1 MSAYVSVAQAKAGFA
16 ALIARAE
23 AGEKI
28 VVTRNGR
35 PVACLGPLTPYRPIR
50 YGDLRGTPLADD
62 LSLPEDVIS
71 DLRADLVTIAILVD
85 THIVLWARITPEK
98 LSPEERGALDAAQLR
113 FISAVTLWEIA
124 ILMTLGRVGSNERLL
139 HLPDGF
145 DLLPV
150 RPEHCRTLLALP
162 RLHGDP
168 FDRMLIAQA
177 RSEELGL
184 LTRDKAIMEYG
195 PHGALIISRRD

>member
-1 MSAYVSVAQAKAGFA
+1 
-16 ALIARAE
+16 
-23 AGEKI
+23 
-28 VVTRNGR
+28 
-35 PVACLGPLTPYRPIR
+35 
-50 YGDLRGTPLADD
+50 
-62 LSLPEDVIS
+62 
-71 DLRADLVTIAILVD
+71 LVTIAILVD

-145 DLLPV
+145 DMLPV
-150 RPEHCRTLLALP
+150 RPEHCRALLALP
-162 RLHGDP
+162 RLHRDP

-195 PHGALIISRRD
+195 PHGALIVSRRD

>member
-1 MSAYVSVAQAKAGFA
+1 MVIRESGSNMSAYVSVAQAKASFA

-71 DLRADLVTIAILVD
+71 DFEPT
-85 THIVLWARITPEK
+85 W
-98 LSPEERGALDAAQLR
+98 
-113 FISAVTLWEIA
+113 
-124 ILMTLGRVGSNERLL
+124 
-139 HLPDGF
+139 
-145 DLLPV
+145 
-150 RPEHCRTLLALP
+150 
-162 RLHGDP
+162 
-168 FDRMLIAQA
+168 
-177 RSEELGL
+177 
-184 LTRDKAIMEYG
+184 
-195 PHGALIISRRD
+195 